1 MEKKERIFIVLAT
14 SIILLSIFVAFII
27 SNSQKVPPEV
37 LVQNE
42 EQKIVSAVMG
52 GYTWK
57 VFGTNI
63 IADSVDLKSLEYTS
77 ANTIV
82 TKPGDMITISTTEK
96 FSVQSLECFGINL
109 DNLVEIQTKNKK

>member
-14 SIILLSIFVAFII
+14 SLILLSIFVAFII

-42 EQKIVSAVMG
+42 EQKIVSAIMG

-57 VFGTNI
+57 VFGTNHI
-63 IADSVDLKSLEYTS
+63 TLVSRCVKSGCKYSNCPFAKLLF
-77 ANTIV
+77 AW
-82 TKPGDMITISTTEK
+82 
-96 FSVQSLECFGINL
+96 
-109 DNLVEIQTKNKK
+109 EIREDPCLF